1 MPTDTFRAF
10 VDKANEEA
18 HTSADKAFISVLL
31 MGVQQYQHYKDMLL
45 AYQKGRP
52 LTPFLGHDP
61 FPTSKEPD
69 KADSPLADQ
78 TKEKAADPKANGKH
92 KKD

>member
-1 MPTDTFRAF
+1 
-10 VDKANEEA
+10 
-18 HTSADKAFISVLL
+18 

-45 AYQKGRP
+45 AYQKGQP

-69 KADSPLADQ
+69 KADSPHADQ
-78 TKEKAADPKANGKH
+78 ANKKAADSKANGKH
-92 KKD
+92 MKD